1 MGHREGI
8 REYFNMK
15 LDGLKVIDW
24 GCGTKPIQNYLPDA
38 KEYFTIDKLAHVSPD
53 VVAEIDSDT
62 LWIGVLDGKHLQD
75 YDVAF
80 CLEVLEHVNYPERA
94 LKNIAT
100 SLKPNGLLCLS
111 VPFLYPVHS
120 DEDLWRFTDQGLK
133 RLLERNG
140 FEVIDIRATTPKQE
154 GWVLKAKKI

>member
-1 MGHREGI
+1 MAHREGI
-8 REYFNMK
+8 REFLKDVK

-24 GCGTKPIQNYLPDA
+24 GWLEHVGADLIGNIDEKEIINKLPH
-38 KEYFTIDKLAHVSPD
+38 FN
-53 VVAEIDSDT
+53 
-62 LWIGVLDGKHLQD
+62 

-80 CLEVLEHVNYPERA
+80 CLEVLEHVDYPEITIQNINKS
-94 LKNIAT
+94 LKNR
-100 SLKPNGLLCLS
+100 GLLYLS

-140 FEVIDIRATTPKQE
+140 FKIEAIKPTTPE
-154 GWVLKAKKI
+154 ANGWVLKAIKV